1 MKLEGKSIVVTG
13 AVAGIGNAITELF
26 ANEGANIIA
35 VDKQEERLLEFC
47 ASMDA
52 PGKVVAFPGDVSFQE
67 TTDGMI
73 DAAVREF
80 GRFDV
85 LVNNAGIMDDNT
97 AIGDMSDAMMEE
109 CFAVNAMG
117 PMRAMRKAVQTFI
130 ELNPDAEEDEDTIGS
145 IINLT
150 SVGAVHQTAGA
161 AYCASKGALLS
172 ATKNTAFMYIHKG
185 IRCNAIAPGRH
196 RHRDSHHHAAVGS
209 LRVRSYERAARS
221 FVTARHARGHRERR
235 ALPCAGRVALR
246 EWGCHHC

>member
-35 VDKQEERLLEFC
+35 VDKQEERLLDFC
-47 ASMDA
+47 SSMDA

-85 LVNNAGIMDDNT
+85 LVNNAGVMDDNT

-109 CFAVNAMG
+109 CFAVNALG

-130 ELNPDAEEDEDTIGS
+130 ELNLDAEEDEDTIGS

-150 SVGAVHQTAGA
+150 SVGAVHQTARCRLLRIEGRA
-161 AYCASKGALLS
+161 AFGNEEHRLHVYSQGHTLQRHRA
-172 ATKNTAFMYIHKG
+172 
-185 IRCNAIAPGRH
+185 GRH
-196 RHRDSHHHAAVGS
+196 RHRDSHHHAAVGP
-209 LRVRSYERAARS
+209 LRVRSHERAARS
-221 FVTARHARGHRERR
+221 FVAARHAR
-235 ALPCAGRVALR
+235 ACTDCP
-246 EWGCHHC
+246 